1 MSMPG
6 PQPYDRPYQPT
17 SIPSFDLGGT
27 GGTAGLVPTGGATPA
42 PRRGGPP
49 IQQRIRPALVV
60 VGTLAALILII
71 QIVNWLTGYRLDQ
84 FGIEPRDASGLWGV
98 LAAPLLHGSWA
109 HFLSNLIPLVVMGVV
124 IALSGVRQ
132 FVAVTLLVWLLSG
145 IGVWLVAPANTITVG
160 ASGLVFGWLAFLI
173 ARGVFSRSW
182 LQIVVG
188 VLFLAVY
195 GSLFWTGIVTVAV
208 ADISGVQTVSWQAHL
223 FGALGGLLAALLVGR
238 ADATRRRAIAA

>member
-1 MSMPG
+1 MTMPG
-6 PQPYDRPYQPT
+6 PQPYEYKPT
-17 SIPSFDLGGT
+17 SNPSLDLGGT
-27 GGTAGLVPTGGATPA
+27 GGTAGLVPTGGAAPA

-60 VGTLAALILII
+60 VGTLAALILIV
-71 QIVNWLTGYRLDQ
+71 QIVNWLMGYRLDQ

-109 HFLSNLIPLVVMGVV
+109 HFLSNLVPLVVMGTV
-124 IALSGVRQ
+124 IALWGIRQ
-132 FVAVTLLVWLLSG
+132 FVAVTLLVWLVSG

-173 ARGVFSRSW
+173 ARGIFSRSW

-195 GSLFWTGIVTVAV
+195 GSLFWTGIVSVAV
-208 ADISGVQTVSWQAHL
+208 ADVSGVVTVSWQAHL
-223 FGALGGLLAALLVGR
+223 FGALGGLLAAFFVGR
-238 ADATRRRAIAA
+238 ADATQRRAIAA